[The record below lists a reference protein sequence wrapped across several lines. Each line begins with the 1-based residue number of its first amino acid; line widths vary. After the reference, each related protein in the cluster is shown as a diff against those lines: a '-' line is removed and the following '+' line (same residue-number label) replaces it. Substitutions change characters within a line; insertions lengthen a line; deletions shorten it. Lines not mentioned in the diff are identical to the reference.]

1 MVDAQSYQLSCR
13 YTSGARRWSFA
24 FLHLFRMA
32 HAHTKASSTFQVPSE
47 HTQEGKRYDAEM
59 QLFHFY
65 SVSAEEAGVAN
76 QMASLSIFMEAYDN
90 APDYDMLNKVIC
102 QWRRVEDDTREQCGL
117 PSVTSFYPGC
127 FYYRRGHDDGNRN
140 LRKTSDSVKA
150 KSIHDVLLEKSKVAA
165 GNPESD
171 AWNMDVEDSFEE
183 PEDFDWDEF
192 IRDVYRQEEMRTH
205 GRHLIDY
212 DHIGP
217 WHNYFGM
224 LGVKTEYYYRYSG

>member
-1 MVDAQSYQLSCR
+1 
-13 YTSGARRWSFA
+13 
-24 FLHLFRMA
+24 
-32 HAHTKASSTFQVPSE
+32 
-47 HTQEGKRYDAEM
+47 
-59 QLFHFY
+59 
-65 SVSAEEAGVAN
+65 
-76 QMASLSIFMEAYDN
+76 MEAYDN

-192 IRDVYRQEEMRTH
+192 IRDVYRQEEMRSH